1 MGGRRSRKI
10 HRCGSRVP
18 LGGCGLPARKTTG
31 PGRGRQGNP
40 GPGRRKARKP
50 GPRKAGSPASRK
62 AGEPGLGKAGEPDLG
77 KAGEPGLGKPLVR
90 VAGSLA
96 ALRALA
102 AREGAGPAMV
112 LLAVWCP
119 LPHAWSGEEDGVLGM
134 PFVGRDEPGTG
145 DAVGLFPRVLPV
157 RTALRAARPFGG
169 RAVAPGGGVRS
180 WRTTGRTRR
189 GAAGPP
195 SRK

>member
-1 MGGRRSRKI
+1 MEGRETRVPEGGR
-10 HRCGSRVP
+10 H
-18 LGGCGLPARKTTG
+18 
-31 PGRGRQGNP
+31 GNP
-40 GPGRRKARKP
+40 GPGRREVP
-50 GPRKAGSPASRK
+50 GRGRRGDPASGRR
-62 AGEPGLGKAGEPDLG
+62 GNPTS
-77 KAGEPGLGKPLVR
+77 
-90 VAGSLA
+90 GSRWSRSREA
-96 ALRALA
+96 WPRRALA